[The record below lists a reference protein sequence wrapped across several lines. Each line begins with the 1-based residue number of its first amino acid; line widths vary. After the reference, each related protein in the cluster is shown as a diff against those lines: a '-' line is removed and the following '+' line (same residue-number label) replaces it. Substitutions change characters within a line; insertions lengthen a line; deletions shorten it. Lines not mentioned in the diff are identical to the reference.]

1 MKSEIIIPK
10 WAWIT
15 GVFVILL
22 GLGLVISPWDR
33 DGRPMLLL
41 PDVKAVEDYRRSL
54 VSWHD
59 RLQELDGRIARVL
72 SNNYGG
78 DLFSQS
84 SEGQKI
90 MGETVQL
97 LQEIDQTE
105 TPSAAVPA
113 RDMIML
119 AGSASLD
126 ASKFMLTWI
135 SAPTP
140 ANLNAAQQALAG
152 ARTTLS
158 NLEASAW
165 MGTNQ

>member
-1 MKSEIIIPK
+1 MKSEVIIPK

-15 GVFVILL
+15 GALLILL
-22 GLGLVISPWDR
+22 GIGLVVSPR
-33 DGRPMLLL
+33 DKGNRPILLL

-54 VSWHD
+54 VSWHS
-59 RLQELDGRIARVL
+59 RLLELDGRIAKVL

-90 MGETVQL
+90 LNETVQL
-97 LQEIDQTE
+97 VQEMDQTE

-113 RDMIML
+113 RNMVIL
-119 AGSASLD
+119 ASSATLD
-126 ASKFMLTWI
+126 ASRSMLTWI

-140 ANLNAAQQALAG
+140 ANLSAAQQALVG

-158 NLEASAW
+158 NLEASQW
-165 MGTNQ
+165 MATNQ

>member
-10 WAWIT
+10 WAWIASLI
-15 GVFVILL
+15 VLLL
-22 GLGLVISPWDR
+22 GLGLIASPR
-33 DGRPMLLL
+33 DKNDHPMLLL

-54 VSWHD
+54 GSWHT
-59 RLQELDGRIARVL
+59 RLLELDGRIAKVL
-72 SNNYGG
+72 SNNYDG

-90 MGETVQL
+90 LNETVQL
-97 LQEIDQTE
+97 LQEMNQTE
-105 TPSAAVPA
+105 APSAAVPA
-113 RDMIML
+113 RNMVIL
-119 AGSASLD
+119 AGSAYLD
-126 ASKFMLTWI
+126 ASKSMLTWI

-140 ANLNAAQQALAG
+140 ANLSAAQQALAG